1 MRIIMV
7 KGFSKT
13 GKTTT
18 VTSLARE
25 LKSRGYSVG
34 TVKDIHYEGFQA
46 DKPGTDT
53 FKHAE
58 AGARRVTAR
67 GGKETAIICGRQMS
81 IHEILK
87 YYKEDFVILEG
98 DCGLKCPA
106 IITGRTVDDVKKRIC
121 PEAIAISGVIAG
133 GIAGAGGID
142 AGSEEAGAA
151 DEAFLAASGDET
163 GIEDEALS
171 AADGAAH
178 CHAGAER
185 EETGNPILGIS
196 ETGGRTARNAKHSDF
211 LLGLSVIDGVTEVKE
226 LADLV
231 ERKTET
237 QKQDFDVELTIGGEE
252 IWMVP
257 FVRETLKNVVIGAV
271 KALDGYEAGKE
282 IVIKVK

>member
-18 VTSLARE
+18 VASLVEE

-46 DKPGTDT
+46 DRPGTDT
-53 FKHAE
+53 FLHAA

-67 GGKETAIICGRQMS
+67 GGKETAIICDRQMS

-98 DCGLKCPA
+98 DCGIKCPT
-106 IITGRTVDDVKKRIC
+106 IITGKTVEDVRKRMC
-121 PEAIAISGVIAG
+121 PEAIAISGVISASQ
-133 GIAGAGGID
+133 A
-142 AGSEEAGAA
+142 AA
-151 DEAFLAASGDET
+151 DRAT
-163 GIEDEALS
+163 Q
-171 AADGAAH
+171 
-178 CHAGAER
+178 ER
-185 EETGNPILGIS
+185 L
-196 ETGGRTARNAKHSDF
+196 
-211 LLGLSVIDGVTEVKE
+211 LLGLPVINGVTEVKQ
-226 LADLV
+226 LADLI
-231 ERKTET
+231 EQKTEA
-237 QKQDFDVELTIGGEE
+237 QKQDFDVELSIDGKE

-271 KALDGYEAGKE
+271 KALDGYEEGKE